1 MTAGVRG
8 DMLVE
13 DLLLQL
19 GLMVARS
26 GLPGGEAAHDLL
38 LGNFEIRASLIA
50 TLDVRMRSS
59 LVINNYMHLATVHLL
74 RVNRAF
80 ATHMPCDCLLM
91 LILLLHLLY
100 MLGITDSMLFA
111 LASHI
116 LRLEDSGRAR
126 VCSLTLYLL
135 DDILEA
141 LAL

>member
-26 GLPGGEAAHDLL
+26 GLPRGEAAHNLL

-59 LVINNYMHLATVHLL
+59 LIINN
-74 RVNRAF
+74 
-80 ATHMPCDCLLM
+80 
-91 LILLLHLLY
+91 
-100 MLGITDSMLFA
+100 
-111 LASHI
+111 
-116 LRLEDSGRAR
+116 
-126 VCSLTLYLL
+126 
-135 DDILEA
+135 
-141 LAL
+141 